1 MIGAMFEGI
10 KGRVSGRQLLALLL
24 LAALLA
30 RVAGAR
36 WGLPL
41 LLHPDE
47 NKLIDPALRM
57 LDSGSAH
64 PGGFLYPSFY
74 IYAQAA
80 VAGLLRGLSALG
92 GRAAPEMADYYWW
105 GRALT
110 AALGTATLALAWACA
125 RAAGARAWSLL
136 AAALV
141 AVSVLH
147 LGQSMLITT
156 DIPATLWVSACL
168 LACLRVARGHDAVRD
183 YLLAGAMAGLAA
195 GSKYNGGLVALALV
209 AVHLSRGFSLT
220 ALFDRRLLAGGAAAM
235 AAFLVSTPYALVE
248 PGELG
253 RFLVLQSDAYA
264 QHPGAGTGAAT
275 SYAAYW
281 ATLLRKFGGPQLLL
295 AGIGAAALCT
305 RARSTAAVL
314 GGFPLLY
321 FAFMG
326 AYPVHFERN
335 AVVLLPAL
343 GALAAVG
350 AATAWQASAKPG
362 GARGAMLLRAL
373 LLLVLVA
380 GAWQQASRSAAHL
393 RLARLPDTRLLAM
406 NWMQQNLPRRSTVA
420 LEHYTPPLAAG
431 RLWPTRLGYGGLVR
445 SGGLAGFDYLVASS
459 GDYGRFVNHPE
470 RYPEQAAAYQRVFA
484 SNELVKVFRPDWQSS
499 SGPEIRVYLT
509 PGGSRRVER
518 RLRRRSAPPS
528 AP

>member
-1 MIGAMFEGI
+1 
-10 KGRVSGRQLLALLL
+10 
-24 LAALLA
+24 
-30 RVAGAR
+30 
-36 WGLPL
+36 
-41 LLHPDE
+41 
-47 NKLIDPALRM
+47 
-57 LDSGSAH
+57 
-64 PGGFLYPSFY
+64 
-74 IYAQAA
+74 

-105 GRALT
+105 GRVLT
-110 AALGTATLALAWACA
+110 AGLGTATVALAWACA

-156 DIPATLWVSACL
+156 DMPATLWVSACL

-183 YLLAGAMAGLAA
+183 YLLGGAMAGLAA

-248 PGELG
+248 PGELW
-253 RFLVLQSDAYA
+253 RFLVLQSDAYSH
-264 QHPGAGTGAAT
+264 HPGAETGAVT

-295 AGIGAAALCT
+295 AGIGAVALCT
-305 RARSTAAVL
+305 RARSTAVVL

-362 GARGAMLLRAL
+362 GARSAMLLRAL
-373 LLLVLVA
+373 LVLVLVA
-380 GAWQQASRSAAHL
+380 GASQQASRSAAHL

-406 NWMQQNLPRRSTVA
+406 DWMQQNLPRRSTVA

-431 RLWPTRLGYGGLVR
+431 PLWPTRLGYGGLVR

-484 SNELVKVFRPDWQSS
+484 SNELVKVFSPDWQSS
-499 SGPEIRVYLT
+499 NGPEIRVYLT
-509 PGGSRRVER
+509 PAGSRRIER
-518 RLRRRSAPPS
+518 RLRRRSSPPS